1 MFADEKSVFSGSLD
15 LNKALFKEG
24 LSMKSAVAAVGLL
37 LGTVQAGM
45 ADPCHDRFVEL
56 YKQLDQGVPTKTFVT
71 TAFKGAPPMT
81 NDFLYLNHDHHMSVP
96 IDPPQAWV
104 LTYRNVMY
112 QSSDEGKSWAKVRDL
127 DASQNAEGAIAAKA
141 ENAKTIRNAAC
152 GTEEIDGVAHDT
164 LEADLTVSQGMV
176 TENHYKYWVRPDD
189 GFIVKAAYDTKAPN
203 FEMAI
208 TQVIEKAPDLKL
220 PTPE

>member
-1 MFADEKSVFSGSLD
+1 
-15 LNKALFKEG
+15 
-24 LSMKSAVAAVGLL
+24 MKPAVAAAGLL
-37 LGTVQAGM
+37 LGTIQAGL

-56 YKQLDQGVPTKTFVT
+56 YTQLDQGVPTKTFVT
-71 TAFKGAPPMT
+71 TEFKGAPPMT

-96 IDPPQAWV
+96 INPPQAWV
-104 LTYRNVMY
+104 LTYQNVMY

-141 ENAKTIRNAAC
+141 ENAKTISNAAC
-152 GTEEIDGVAHDT
+152 GTEEIGGVAHDT

-176 TENHYKYWVRPDD
+176 SENHYKYWVRPDD
-189 GFIVKAAYDTKAPN
+189 GFIVKATYDTKAPN

-208 TQVIEKAPDLKL
+208 TQTIEKAPDLKL
-220 PTPE
+220 PMPE

>member
-1 MFADEKSVFSGSLD
+1 MD
-15 LNKALFKEG
+15 LNKELFKKG
-24 LSMKSAVAAVGLL
+24 LPMKPAVAAAGLL
-37 LGTVQAGM
+37 LGTIQAGM

-56 YKQLDQGVPTKTFVT
+56 YMQLDQGMPTKTFVT

-81 NDFLYLNHDHHMSVP
+81 NDFLYLNNDHHMSVP
-96 IDPPQAWV
+96 INPPQAWV

-127 DASQNAEGAIAAKA
+127 DASQNAEGALAAKA
-141 ENAKTIRNAAC
+141 ENAKTIRNATC

-189 GFIVKAAYDTKAPN
+189 GFIVKATYDTRAPN

-208 TQVIEKAPDLKL
+208 TQMIEKAPGLKL
-220 PTPE
+220 PMPK